1 MGRIVKQ
8 FQQAIKLN
16 AAGKPIPY
24 DELPT
29 PPGYAPIPGAPQ
41 PVPDPPEAN
50 DPPPAAPI
58 PKPKVLFN
66 VIIIFYIY
74 K

>member
-16 AAGKPIPY
+16 AAGKPIPF

-41 PVPDPPEAN
+41 PVPESAPLPE
-50 DPPPAAPI
+50 PIPTPAAP
-58 PKPKVLFN
+58 PKPQ
-66 VIIIFYIY
+66 VILVF
-74 K
+74 